1 MKEILQ
7 QPEYLHVLLNHLP
20 IIGLPLGAFALFLA
34 LCLRSRPAQVTALAV
49 LALAALA
56 AWPVAATGESAYG
69 SIRDLSDEAGANWL
83 EEHMAR
89 ADRANFVFYVVA
101 VVAIAGIAL
110 PAKWPRAATPF
121 AVAAFALALAG
132 SGVATFIAYP
142 GGKIRHP
149 EFRTGPPP
157 TTTAPATHTHPATTA
172 PVAHTHSQDS
182 DHPKNPH
189 P

>member
-49 LALAALA
+49 LALAALS
-56 AWPVAATGESAYG
+56 AWPVAATGESAYEH
-69 SIRDLSDEAGANWL
+69 IRDLSDEAGKNWL

-101 VVAIAGIAL
+101 IVALAGIAL
-110 PAKWPRAATPF
+110 PRKWPRAATPL
-121 AVAAFALALAG
+121 AITAFALALAG

-157 TTTAPATHTHPATTA
+157 ATTAPATHTHSATTAPATHTHP
-172 PVAHTHSQDS
+172 QGS
-182 DHPKNPH
+182 DHP
-189 P
+189 